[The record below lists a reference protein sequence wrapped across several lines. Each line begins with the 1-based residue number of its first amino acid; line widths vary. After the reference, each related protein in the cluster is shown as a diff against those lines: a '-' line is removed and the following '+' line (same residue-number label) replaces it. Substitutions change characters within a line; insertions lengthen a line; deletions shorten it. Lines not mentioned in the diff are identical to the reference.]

1 MDLGFI
7 LAGHD
12 VVWAIEYDKDAC
24 ATYERNLGDVIQAD
38 VRQINPLELG
48 PIDCLI
54 AGPPCQP
61 FSVAGKGMGTDD
73 GRDMV
78 PEFVRF
84 LDILRPAW
92 FVMENVSGLEN
103 RTHWPYLREVLTTMR
118 GCGYTID
125 HQILNAADFG
135 VPQIRNRLFVVGTT
149 TEQAIRWPEPTHT
162 DPQSAANG
170 CLFGNPLKSWV
181 TVRQVL
187 GWPFDSPSPAV
198 VANEVKGHTDCH
210 RRGRKG
216 MQRASDIF
224 APLAEVDTFHGSTP
238 RTRSIDRPAST
249 IDARQGARPEFR
261 MVVKS
266 KRARSEST
274 IDAPSI
280 TIAADGREAIALRI
294 RNENA
299 QHGLGAGLDEPSI
312 TIRGEGPVLEPEGT
326 KSKSVA
332 GAIRRLTSRECA
344 ILQSFPP
351 NYCWMG
357 TKTAVYR
364 QIGNAVPPL
373 LAKAIAE
380 IERSV

>member
-149 TEQAIRWPEPTHT
+149 TEQATAGRSRHTPTH
-162 DPQSAANG
+162 
-170 CLFGNPLKSWV
+170 
-181 TVRQVL
+181 
-187 GWPFDSPSPAV
+187 
-198 VANEVKGHTDCH
+198 
-210 RRGRKG
+210 
-216 MQRASDIF
+216 RA
-224 APLAEVDTFHGSTP
+224 P
-238 RTRSIDRPAST
+238 RMGACSGTR
-249 IDARQGARPEFR
+249 
-261 MVVKS
+261 
-266 KRARSEST
+266 
-274 IDAPSI
+274 
-280 TIAADGREAIALRI
+280 
-294 RNENA
+294 
-299 QHGLGAGLDEPSI
+299 
-312 TIRGEGPVLEPEGT
+312 
-326 KSKSVA
+326 
-332 GAIRRLTSRECA
+332 
-344 ILQSFPP
+344 
-351 NYCWMG
+351 
-357 TKTAVYR
+357 
-364 QIGNAVPPL
+364 
-373 LAKAIAE
+373 
-380 IERSV
+380 

>member
-1 MDLGFI
+1 
-7 LAGHD
+7 
-12 VVWAIEYDKDAC
+12 
-24 ATYERNLGDVIQAD
+24 
-38 VRQINPLELG
+38 
-48 PIDCLI
+48 
-54 AGPPCQP
+54 
-61 FSVAGKGMGTDD
+61 
-73 GRDMV
+73 
-78 PEFVRF
+78 
-84 LDILRPAW
+84 
-92 FVMENVSGLEN
+92 
-103 RTHWPYLREVLTTMR
+103 
-118 GCGYTID
+118 
-125 HQILNAADFG
+125 
-135 VPQIRNRLFVVGTT
+135 
-149 TEQAIRWPEPTHT
+149 
-162 DPQSAANG
+162 
-170 CLFGNPLKSWV
+170 
-181 TVRQVL
+181 
-187 GWPFDSPSPAV
+187 
-198 VANEVKGHTDCH
+198 
-210 RRGRKG
+210 
-216 MQRASDIF
+216 
-224 APLAEVDTFHGSTP
+224 
-238 RTRSIDRPAST
+238 
-249 IDARQGARPEFR
+249 

>member
-170 CLFGNPLKSWV
+170 CLFGNPLKPWV
-181 TVRQVL
+181 TVRQAL
-187 GWPFDSPSPAV
+187 GIVGDVIWSDSIPHDG
-198 VANEVKGHTDCH
+198 K
-210 RRGRKG
+210 
-216 MQRASDIF
+216 
-224 APLAEVDTFHGSTP
+224 P
-238 RTRSIDRPAST
+238 RVYGVDRPAPV
-249 IDARQGARPEFR
+249 IDARQGGRPEL
-261 MVVKS
+261 VVKS

-280 TIAADGREAIALRI
+280 TIAADGRESIAFPDVP
-294 RNENA
+294 A
-299 QHGLGAGLDEPSI
+299 Q
-312 TIRGEGPVLEPEGT
+312 TIDHTGELHRPGRHDTP
-326 KSKSVA
+326 KSWGKASTRV
-332 GAIRRLTSRECA
+332 RRLTTQECA
-344 ILQSFPP
+344 ILQSFPL

-380 IERSV
+380 IERSI